1 MQLMLN
7 TMMKLPFSMSK
18 KSMFGNVE
26 INKNADTNNIEVGHR
41 EEKKKKIAANDIKG
55 ECQNSTLV
63 ISFWFIKIRACK
75 SYKIVRI
82 LQYRDHQSYVR
93 VLLQSEDN

>member
-26 INKNADTNNIEVGHR
+26 INKNVDTNNIEVGHC
-41 EEKKKKIAANDIKG
+41 EGKKKKIATNDIEE

-63 ISFWFIKIRACK
+63 ISF
-75 SYKIVRI
+75 
-82 LQYRDHQSYVR
+82 
-93 VLLQSEDN
+93 

>member
-41 EEKKKKIAANDIKG
+41 EEKKK
-55 ECQNSTLV
+55 NSD
-63 ISFWFIKIRACK
+63 K
-75 SYKIVRI
+75 
-82 LQYRDHQSYVR
+82 
-93 VLLQSEDN
+93 